1 MMISKLQLVCSTYIL
16 LNLSAVSTKCEVEK
30 ILAKFNERN
39 EPIITITATRDFCH
53 FTQLILSQL
62 FKLARVQ

>member
-1 MMISKLQLVCSTYIL
+1 MMISKFQLVCSIYIF

-30 ILAKFNERN
+30 ISAKFNE
-39 EPIITITATRDFCH
+39 IITITATRDFCH
-53 FTQLILSQL
+53 CTQLLLSQL